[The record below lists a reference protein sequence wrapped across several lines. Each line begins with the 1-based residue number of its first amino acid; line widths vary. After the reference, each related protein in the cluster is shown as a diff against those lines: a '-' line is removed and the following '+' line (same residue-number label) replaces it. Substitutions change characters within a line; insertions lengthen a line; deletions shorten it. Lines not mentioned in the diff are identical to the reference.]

1 MSCQDFRMDKIL
13 KALNKFNRK
22 EQDKIKSVLVKINK
36 NQVSVL
42 DVKKL
47 KGRDDIY
54 RVRSGKIR
62 IIYRQKDGVIKLL
75 AIERRSDITY
85 NV

>member
-1 MSCQDFRMDKIL
+1 MDKIL